1 MQNKEFTENRRQFN
15 CTLFLLLVVDIPD
28 TKKQLYAL
36 NMLVLVLPAV
46 NRNMLLV
53 SAFFVVSCL

>member
-1 MQNKEFTENRRQFN
+1 MQNKEFTENCRQFN